1 MYNCRTAE
9 YYRPSSVPLAL
20 HTSMAVRI
28 ISRESGR
35 YQFAS
40 GNHGS
45 VRRATVPS
53 KLRPLTAHTL
63 RVRVT
68 LRVRADGLGRDNNGI
83 TTGSS
88 VDEETLK
95 SSHSEDARGNSS
107 FNIFRTFSTFEARI
121 KETRR
126 TTSNSFVRPAHL
138 PAHFPPA
145 RTSPILNCA
154 HRCPHI
160 KQVSTVEVVHPAPA
174 RGGNLI

>member
-1 MYNCRTAE
+1 
-9 YYRPSSVPLAL
+9 
-20 HTSMAVRI
+20 MAVRI
-28 ISRESGR
+28 IGRESGR

-63 RVRVT
+63 RVR
-68 LRVRADGLGRDNNGI
+68 ADGLGRDNNGI
-83 TTGSS
+83 TMGSS

-107 FNIFRTFSTFEARI
+107 FNIFGAFSTFEARI

-174 RGGNLI
+174 RGGNKSRCTGECTSFVPISINWISY

>member
-1 MYNCRTAE
+1 
-9 YYRPSSVPLAL
+9 
-20 HTSMAVRI
+20 MAVRI
-28 ISRESGR
+28 IGRESGR

-53 KLRPLTAHTL
+53 KLRPLTAQTL
-63 RVRVT
+63 RALRVQGRVT

-83 TTGSS
+83 TMGSS

-107 FNIFRTFSTFEARI
+107 FNIFGAFSTFEARI